1 MYMDGLKYQNI
12 TLKFSLK
19 GPVRTPHYL
28 NTYIRF
34 NMSNLTPLEQL
45 IKYVKKRYE
54 TNTSFEN
61 LVEAL
66 KEEDE
71 TILETEKERAYN
83 QGHSDGYNEAL
94 EANDNP
100 AHNE

>member
-1 MYMDGLKYQNI
+1 
-12 TLKFSLK
+12 
-19 GPVRTPHYL
+19 
-28 NTYIRF
+28 
-34 NMSNLTPLEQL
+34 MSNLTPLEQL
-45 IKYVKKRYE
+45 IAYVRKRYE
-54 TNTSFEN
+54 TNTSFDN

-71 TILETEKERAYN
+71 AILETEKEQAYN
-83 QGHSDGYNEAL
+83 QGHIDGYNEAL

>member
-1 MYMDGLKYQNI
+1 
-12 TLKFSLK
+12 
-19 GPVRTPHYL
+19 
-28 NTYIRF
+28 
-34 NMSNLTPLEQL
+34 MSNLTPLEQL
-45 IKYVKKRYE
+45 IKYIRKRYE

-71 TILETEKERAYN
+71 TILETEKEQAYN
-83 QGHSDGYNEAL
+83 QGHNDGYNEAL

-100 AHNE
+100 FNK

>member
-1 MYMDGLKYQNI
+1 M
-12 TLKFSLK
+12 
-19 GPVRTPHYL
+19 
-28 NTYIRF
+28 YIRF

-45 IKYVKKRYE
+45 IKYVRKRYE
-54 TNTSFEN
+54 TNTSFDN

-71 TILETEKERAYN
+71 AILETEKERAYD

-100 AHNE
+100 FNK